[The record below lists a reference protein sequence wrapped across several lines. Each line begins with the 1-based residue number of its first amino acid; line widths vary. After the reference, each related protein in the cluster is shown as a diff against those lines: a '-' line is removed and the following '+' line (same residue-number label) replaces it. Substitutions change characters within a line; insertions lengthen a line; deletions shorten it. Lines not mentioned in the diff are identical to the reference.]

1 MDHAHKGTFPYH
13 TLIFPPFSAHPN
25 MIGPSTLFM
34 MCESTMYFTWDLSSQ
49 LNNGAYCVQY
59 GTLTK
64 RDSLGDV
71 YELPEG

>member
-34 MCESTMYFTWDLSSQ
+34 KSTMYFTWDLTSQ
-49 LNNGAYCVQY
+49 SNNGACYAQY
-59 GTLTK
+59 GTLKT
-64 RDSLGDV
+64 RDSLDDV
-71 YELPEG
+71 YELPEV

>member
-25 MIGPSTLFM
+25 MIGPST
-34 MCESTMYFTWDLSSQ
+34 MYFTWDLTSQ
-49 LNNGAYCVQY
+49 SNNGAYYAQY

-64 RDSLGDV
+64 RDALDDV
-71 YELPEG
+71 YELPEV